1 MTMDRKPPFGTD
13 INDDGKGCMT
23 KDSTMKLLAMLMVVF
38 LFGGCRI
45 LDGKMG
51 RPSAKNAR
59 PVEVKAPVY
68 HQFKDILIPGDFK
81 EKRKYS
87 SVTGKGDSATG
98 FVSFYGP
105 VDLTSAVN
113 FFSIRML
120 SDGWGQ
126 VTMAKTPLSTI
137 LVFNKAARW
146 CTIELS
152 ETNFT
157 TDLKIAVSL
166 EISRPESFVK
176 PEAVPVKPEDL
187 GEPRGLI
194 EPSGVIEE

>member
-1 MTMDRKPPFGTD
+1 
-13 INDDGKGCMT
+13 MT
-23 KDSTMKLLAMLMVVF
+23 KSSMVKLLALLMVVF
-38 LFGGCRI
+38 VFGGCRT

-51 RPSAKNAR
+51 GASAKKANS
-59 PVEVKAPVY
+59 VEVKAPVY
-68 HQFKDILIPGDFK
+68 HPFKDILIPGDFK
-81 EKRKYS
+81 EKKKYS
-87 SVTGKGDSATG
+87 SVTGKGVNATG

-105 VDLTSAVN
+105 VDLASAVN

-120 SDGWGQ
+120 GDGWVQ

-146 CTIELS
+146 CTIDLS

-166 EISRPESFVK
+166 EISRPESLVK
-176 PEAVPVKPEDL
+176 PEAASSKQEDL
-187 GEPRGLI
+187 GEPKGLI
-194 EPSGVIEE
+194 EPSGVTEE